1 MTIPTTTSAPGTGT
15 AGSAAPALQH
25 GVDVAVF
32 QGDPSSWAPA
42 AGDIDWA
49 AVKLTE
55 LEPKNVRYVNPDA
68 AADWSWLGTQGKGR
82 IAYLFGHPSVSV
94 SDTVSFFVSEL
105 NSLGLKDTDGI
116 ALDLETSDGLQAA
129 DVASWASSVLTQL
142 ESQLQRRPLLYTYID
157 FAAAGN
163 CAGLGGYPL
172 WIADPSDPAGRPHVP
187 EPWQTW
193 AIHQYAT
200 VDNLDRDVAN
210 YPSQAAMFAALGK
223 RSAQPP
229 PLKSLGGDLMSAVAS
244 ARWPDGQ
251 VVVAGLS
258 KDGYVQVT
266 RWDNKSWSDWTV
278 VSPGRSTGA
287 PGLLAWP
294 SGQGRMYYADESGAV
309 IEMDTTDSGQTWS

>member
-15 AGSAAPALQH
+15 AGSAAPRLQH

-32 QGDPSSWAPA
+32 QGDPSSWAPL

-68 AADWSWLGTQGKGR
+68 AADWDWLAQQGKGR
-82 IAYLFGHPSVSV
+82 IAYLFGHPSVSA
-94 SDTVSFFVSEL
+94 SDTVNFFVSEL

-116 ALDLETSDGLQAA
+116 ALDLETSDGLSAA
-129 DVASWASSVLTQL
+129 DVASWAGSVLAQL
-142 ESQLQRRPLLYTYID
+142 ASTLQRAPVLYTYID

-163 CAGLGGYPL
+163 CAGLGSYPL
-172 WIADPSDPAGRPHVP
+172 WIADPSDPAGSPRVP
-187 EPWQTW
+187 EPWKTW
-193 AIHQYAT
+193 AIHQYAST
-200 VDNLDRDVAN
+200 DNLDRDVAN

-223 RSAQPP
+223 RSTLP
-229 PLKSLGGDLMSAVAS
+229 PLKNLGGDVVSAVAS

-251 VVVAGLS
+251 LVVAGLS

-266 RWDNKSWSDWTV
+266 RWDNSSWSGWIV

-294 SGQGRMYYADESGAV
+294 SGQGRLYYVNESGAV
-309 IEMDTTDSGQTWS
+309 VEMDTVDSGQTWT